1 MNVNAYDEIIKNLYV
16 GGEIA
21 SVKYGDQFDVIINC
35 TPDVP
40 FPPNCKKG
48 IRIPV
53 YDDPSMATYMYQF
66 LTQYKILEFMNE
78 ELSTGNRVLVHCHQG
93 MQRSCA
99 VIACYLI
106 RYNNGLS
113 PENAIEYVKKR
124 RPIAFYMGVNF
135 LDTIN
140 RIWINT

>member
-1 MNVNAYDEIIKNLYV
+1 MNVNPYDEIIQNLYV

-48 IRIPV
+48 FRIPV
-53 YDDPSMATYMYQF
+53 HDDPSMTEYMYQI
-66 LTQYKILEFMNE
+66 LKQYNVLEFINKE
-78 ELSTGNRVLVHCHQG
+78 ISAESRVLVHCHQG

-113 PENAIEYVKKR
+113 PDNAIEYVKKR
-124 RPIAFYMGVNF
+124 RPIAFYTGVNF
-135 LDTIN
+135 RDTIN